1 MNWITAF
8 FMAWGMF
15 LSVPCPHPR
24 WDEKLRDRMLI
35 MLPFVGLL
43 IGACWSGLALA
54 LAKSGCP
61 RLIGAAAICVFPH
74 LMSGFI
80 HLDGYMDCSDAILS
94 RRDMETRKK
103 ILKDPHVGSFAV
115 ISVCLLFM
123 AAFAVFAELDAADK
137 WAGLAA
143 IPAVTRASSIC
154 SIFFLKPMEGS
165 SYEKME
171 RKAKSQAVFVMVLM
185 PALSLAAG
193 PEAVAAALAAAAVT
207 WAAILRGSKQLGG
220 MSGDVSG
227 YAISLGEL
235 AGALILALI

>member
-1 MNWITAF
+1 MQFHIGDQIAHP
-8 FMAWGMF
+8 MHGAGVIESRSSGMRGTYIKV
-15 LSVPCPHPR
+15 LN
-24 WDEKLRDRMLI
+24 D
-35 MLPFVGLL
+35 
-43 IGACWSGLALA
+43 
-54 LAKSGCP
+54 
-61 RLIGAAAICVFPH
+61 
-74 LMSGFI
+74 
-80 HLDGYMDCSDAILS
+80 
-94 RRDMETRKK
+94 
-103 ILKDPHVGSFAV
+103 
-115 ISVCLLFM
+115 
-123 AAFAVFAELDAADK
+123 AVFAELDAADK

-171 RKAKSQAVFVMVLM
+171 RKAKGQAVFVMVLM

-193 PEAVAAALAAAAVT
+193 PEAFAAALAAAAVT

-235 AGALILALI
+235 VGALTLALI